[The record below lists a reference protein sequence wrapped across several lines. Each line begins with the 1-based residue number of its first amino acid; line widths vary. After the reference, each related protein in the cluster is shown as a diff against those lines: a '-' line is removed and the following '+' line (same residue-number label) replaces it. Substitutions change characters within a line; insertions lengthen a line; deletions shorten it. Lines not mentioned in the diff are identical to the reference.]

1 MLKKIYFPVKTVK
14 NNKKTYKML
23 RLLVTTQVKISFVFN
38 RLTLISVLIS
48 RVVALLRQHRI
59 LRTEL
64 RKKVILV
71 E

>member
-59 LRTEL
+59 LRSEL

-71 E
+71 V